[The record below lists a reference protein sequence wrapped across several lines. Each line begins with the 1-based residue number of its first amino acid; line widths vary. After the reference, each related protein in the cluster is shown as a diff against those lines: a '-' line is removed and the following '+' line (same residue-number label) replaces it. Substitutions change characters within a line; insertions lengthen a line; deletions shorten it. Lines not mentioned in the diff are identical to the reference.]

1 MREEGNLSLF
11 ITFEGP
17 EGSGKTTQIEL
28 LSEYLEEKGY
38 PVLATREPGGTNI
51 GDQIRAILLDPQ
63 NTEMLPASE
72 ALLFSSARAQIVN
85 QVIRPHLARGGI
97 VLCDRY
103 ADSTLAY
110 QGYGHGL
117 DLETLH
123 TITALATG
131 GLKPDLTIYLDIEV
145 EEGLQRKFTAHKAGQ
160 AEWNRLDQQ
169 EAAFHRRVREGYLQM
184 AAREPDRWL
193 VIDATQLVEAIQAS
207 IRAGV
212 EAKLVAA
219 HLARPGLPNPGQ
231 MGQNQSNSACQSAG
245 SGDPAGA
252 NEQLAKLDVGCSR

>member
-1 MREEGNLSLF
+1 LSLF

-28 LSEYLEEKGY
+28 LSGYLEEKGY
-38 PVLATREPGGTNI
+38 SVIATREPGGTSI
-51 GDQIRAILLDPQ
+51 GDQIRTILLDPH

-72 ALLFSSARAQIVN
+72 ALLFSAARAQIVN
-85 QVIRPHLARGGI
+85 QVIRPCLAQGDI

-123 TITALATG
+123 TITALATEE
-131 GLKPDLTIYLDIEV
+131 LKPDLTVYLDIDV
-145 EEGLQRKFTAHKAGQ
+145 EEGLRRKLAAHKASNS
-160 AEWNRLDQQ
+160 EWNRIDRQ
-169 EAAFHRRVREGYLQM
+169 EMAFHRRVRDGYLQM

-193 VIDATQLVEAIQAS
+193 VIDATQPLEAIQAS
-207 IRAGV
+207 IRARV
-212 EAKLVAA
+212 EAKL
-219 HLARPGLPNPGQ
+219 LGL
-231 MGQNQSNSACQSAG
+231 S
-245 SGDPAGA
+245 
-252 NEQLAKLDVGCSR
+252 SRLG

>member
-1 MREEGNLSLF
+1 AEGEDLSGVREEENLSLF

-38 PVLATREPGGTNI
+38 PVLATREPGGTSI
-51 GDQIRAILLDPQ
+51 GDQVRAILLDPQ

-85 QVIRPHLARGGI
+85 RVIRPHLAQGGI

-117 DLETLH
+117 DLEMLH
-123 TITALATG
+123 TITALATEE
-131 GLKPDLTIYLDIEV
+131 LKPDLTIYLDIDV
-145 EEGLQRKFTAHKAGQ
+145 EEGLRRKLAAHKAGKT
-160 AEWNRLDQQ
+160 EWNRMDRQ
-169 EAAFHRRVREGYLQM
+169 ETAFHRRVRDGYLQM

-193 VIDATQLVEAIQAS
+193 VIDATQPLEAIQAL
-207 IRAGV
+207 IRARV
-212 EAKLVAA
+212 EAKLD
-219 HLARPGLPNPGQ
+219 AR
-231 MGQNQSNSACQSAG
+231 
-245 SGDPAGA
+245 
-252 NEQLAKLDVGCSR
+252 CSR

>member
-1 MREEGNLSLF
+1 MSLF

-17 EGSGKTTQIEL
+17 EGSGKTTQIKL
-28 LSEYLEEKGY
+28 LSSYLEEKGY

-72 ALLFSSARAQIVN
+72 ALLFSAARAQIVN
-85 QVIRPHLARGGI
+85 QVIRPHLAQGDI

-103 ADSTLAY
+103 ADSTMAY

-117 DLETLH
+117 ELEMLH
-123 TITALATG
+123 AITALATG
-131 GLKPDLTIYLDIEV
+131 GLKPDLTVYLDVDV
-145 EEGLQRKFTAHKAGQ
+145 EEGLQRKLAAHKAGN
-160 AEWNRLDQQ
+160 AEWNRLDRQ

-193 VIDATQLVEAIQAS
+193 VIDATQPVEDIQAS
-207 IRAGV
+207 IRAEV
-212 EAKLVAA
+212 EAKLVTD
-219 HLARPGLPNPGQ
+219 HLARPGSLRQAPGPLAQ
-231 MGQNQSNSACQSAG
+231 GQRAQDKC
-245 SGDPAGA
+245 
-252 NEQLAKLDVGCSR
+252 

>member
-1 MREEGNLSLF
+1 MSLF

-28 LSEYLEEKGY
+28 LTGYLEEKGY
-38 PVLATREPGGTNI
+38 SVLATREPGGTSI
-51 GDQIRAILLDPQ
+51 GDQIRTILLDPH

-72 ALLFSSARAQIVN
+72 ALLFSAARAQIVN
-85 QVIRPHLARGGI
+85 QVIRPHLEQGDI

-117 DLETLH
+117 NLETLR
-123 TITALATG
+123 TITALATEK
-131 GLKPDLTIYLDIEV
+131 LKPDLTVYLDIDV
-145 EEGLQRKFTAHKAGQ
+145 EEGLRRKLAAHEAGQ

-169 EAAFHRRVREGYLQM
+169 EMAFHRRVRDGYLQM

-193 VIDATQLVEAIQAS
+193 VIDATQPLEAIQAL
-207 IRAGV
+207 IRARV
-212 EAKLVAA
+212 EAKL
-219 HLARPGLPNPGQ
+219 LGL
-231 MGQNQSNSACQSAG
+231 SSRRCIETDA
-245 SGDPAGA
+245 
-252 NEQLAKLDVGCSR
+252 GCSR

>member
-1 MREEGNLSLF
+1 MF

-38 PVLATREPGGTNI
+38 PVLATREPGGTSI
-51 GDQIRAILLDPQ
+51 GDQIRTILLDPQ
-63 NTEMLPASE
+63 NTAMLPASE
-72 ALLFSSARAQIVN
+72 ALLFSAARAQIVS

-117 DLETLH
+117 ELETLH
-123 TITALATG
+123 AITALATG
-131 GLKPDLTIYLDIEV
+131 GLKPDLTIYLDIDV
-145 EEGLQRKFTAHKAGQ
+145 EEGLRRKLAAHKASR

-184 AAREPDRWL
+184 ASQEPTRWL
-193 VIDATQLVEAIQAS
+193 VIDATQPLKAIQSS

-212 EAKLVAA
+212 KAKLE
-219 HLARPGLPNPGQ
+219 AR
-231 MGQNQSNSACQSAG
+231 G
-245 SGDPAGA
+245 S
-252 NEQLAKLDVGCSR
+252 R

>member
-1 MREEGNLSLF
+1 MREEENLSLF

-28 LSEYLEEKGY
+28 LSSYLEEKGY
-38 PVLATREPGGTNI
+38 PVLATREPGGTSI

-72 ALLFSSARAQIVN
+72 ALLFSAARAQIVN

-117 DLETLH
+117 ELETLH

-131 GLKPDLTIYLDIEV
+131 GLKPDLTVYLDVDV
-145 EEGLQRKFTAHKAGQ
+145 EDGLRRKLAAHKAGH
-160 AEWNRLDQQ
+160 AEWNRLDRQD
-169 EAAFHRRVREGYLQM
+169 AAFHRRVRESYLQM
-184 AAREPDRWL
+184 AAREPNRWL
-193 VIDATQLVEAIQAS
+193 LIDATQPLEVIQAS

-212 EAKLVAA
+212 EAKLD
-219 HLARPGLPNPGQ
+219 ARRN
-231 MGQNQSNSACQSAG
+231 
-245 SGDPAGA
+245 
-252 NEQLAKLDVGCSR
+252 R